1 MNIVEARDVWKIY
14 NLGNVKVYAL
24 RGLNLAI
31 KKHEFLAIMGPSGSG
46 KSTATHL
53 MGCLDTPT
61 KGEIFLEGKNIA
73 KMTESELAEARGKKI
88 GFVFQF
94 FNLIPSLTAIENITL
109 PMSFQNT
116 SAKQRKKRA
125 IELLEKVGL
134 QERINHRPS
143 ELSGG
148 ESQRVA
154 IARSLANDPELILAD
169 EPTGNLDSKTGTEI
183 IKLLKSLHKKDNKT
197 IAVISHD
204 KKIAS
209 HAQKI
214 VHLRD
219 GKIKK

>member
-169 EPTGNLDSKTGTEI
+169 EPTGNLDSKQE
-183 IKLLKSLHKKDNKT
+183 LKS
-197 IAVISHD
+197 
-204 KKIAS
+204 
-209 HAQKI
+209 
-214 VHLRD
+214 
-219 GKIKK
+219 

>member
-1 MNIVEARDVWKIY
+1 MNIVEARDIWKIY
-14 NLGNVKVYAL
+14 KLGNVTVTAL

-31 KKHEFLAIMGPSGSG
+31 KKHDFLAIMGPSGSG

-53 MGCLDTPT
+53 MGCLDIPT
-61 KGEIFLEGKNIA
+61 RGKVFLEGKDIA

-94 FNLIPSLTAIENITL
+94 FNLIPSLTALENITL
-109 PMSFQNT
+109 PMAFQNIN
-116 SAKQRKKRA
+116 AKERKQRAKL
-125 IELLEKVGL
+125 LLEKVGL

-154 IARSLANDPELILAD
+154 IARSLANNPELILAD
-169 EPTGNLDSKTGTEI
+169 EPTGNLDSKTGEEI
-183 IKLLKSLHKKDNKT
+183 IKLLKDLHKKDNKT
-197 IAVISHD
+197 IVVITHD
-204 KKIAS
+204 RKIAD
-209 HAQKI
+209 HADKI

-219 GKIKK
+219 GKITK